1 VHQRTSWII
10 LAGVLASALVLA
22 LTGCGPADVSTLRRN
37 YTAELNGWVAK
48 EEPMAIVSGIDTVAG
63 GEEGAE
69 PAAED
74 EAAETPGEEM
84 SESEEQT
91 EGVFTS
97 QTVILDIVVQHTGG
111 GTLPGLTLDITQ
123 GGADG
128 QEKANWKLW
137 VDTSDLG
144 GVKQITH
151 TLEGVDLDEG
161 DGFFVEVRQHVPEA
175 ERGEYKEFSSPS

>member
-1 VHQRTSWII
+1 MHQRTSWI
-10 LAGVLASALVLA
+10 LAGVLAAVLVLA

-63 GEEGAE
+63 SEEDAE
-69 PAAED
+69 PGTEG
-74 EAAETPGEEM
+74 EAAEEPGEAM
-84 SESEEQT
+84 SESSEEKT
-91 EGVFTS
+91 EGIFTS
-97 QTVILDIVVQHTGG
+97 QTVVLDILVRHTGG